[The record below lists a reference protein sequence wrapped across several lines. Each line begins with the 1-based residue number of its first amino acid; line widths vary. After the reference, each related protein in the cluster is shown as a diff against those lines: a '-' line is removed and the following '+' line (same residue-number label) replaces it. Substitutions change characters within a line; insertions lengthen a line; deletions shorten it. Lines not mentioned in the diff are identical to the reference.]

1 MKVFQMNLLNYN
13 ANTQFPNGGVATQ
26 KQIDLRN
33 EMNNHGVGNVNVAAF
48 TEVGVAD
55 NFIQANVQN
64 ALNDFGNSL
73 GIHQGANGRQL
84 AVIRCGRTALQDSNE
99 VVALVVDGNANIH
112 NFGLYYF
119 TQVEP
124 LIWQDEETNVGLN
137 QFTAN
142 LNLPDGA
149 IPDYR
154 YIVYIDF
161 TLNGV
166 RRKLGFIHNRA
177 PGHDQTV
184 VVMQGIRSLLEQQN
198 TLLMCGGDFNVASP
212 AIGLNG
218 VGVQYPNHGHHQK
231 WYYSPGYTTVSNPL
245 DYWISQN
252 QLMAPPLGVAT
263 AQANRTPNVPNPVTT
278 GSDHRGVWID
288 IN

>member
-1 MKVFQMNLLNYN
+1 MKTFQMNLLNYN

-26 KQIDLRN
+26 KQINLRT
-33 EMNNHGVGNVNVAAF
+33 EMNNHGVGDVNVAAF
-48 TEVGVAD
+48 TEVGVA
-55 NFIQANVQN
+55 NNYTQANVQN

-73 GIHQGANGRQL
+73 NIAQGANGRQI

-112 NFGLYYF
+112 NYGLYYF
-119 TQVEP
+119 TQVAP
-124 LIWQDEETNVGLN
+124 LEWQNRVTGVGLN
-137 QFTAN
+137 QFTTD
-142 LNLPDGA
+142 LNLPPNA
-149 IPDYR
+149 LVDYR

-166 RRKLGFIHNRA
+166 RQKLGFIHNRA

-198 TLLMCGGDFNVASP
+198 TLLMCGGDFNVSSP

-218 VGVQYPNHGHHQK
+218 TGEQYPNNGHHRL
-231 WYYSPGYTTVSNPL
+231 WYYSPGDTTVANPL

-252 QLMAPPLGVAT
+252 QLMAPPGVVVAHAGKT
-263 AQANRTPNVPNPVTT
+263 PSIPSLANT